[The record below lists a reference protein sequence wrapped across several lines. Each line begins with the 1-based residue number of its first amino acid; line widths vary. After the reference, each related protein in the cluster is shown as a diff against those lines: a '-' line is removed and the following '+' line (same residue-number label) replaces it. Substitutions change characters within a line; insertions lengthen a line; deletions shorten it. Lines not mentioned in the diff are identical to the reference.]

1 MNAAGRME
9 ATCNVSR
16 NFTYSGAIQLSVGMP
31 YTFTTGFN
39 VWKDQTGGS
48 TIKPLASGTSV
59 AMTWVL
65 IEGASSLAL
74 TAAAAVIMTLSF

>member
-1 MNAAGRME
+1 ME
-9 ATCNVSR
+9 ATCTITRYFNE
-16 NFTYSGAIQLSVGMP
+16 SGAIALSVGMP

-39 VWKDQTGGS
+39 VWTNSNSGA

-59 AMTWVL
+59 AMVWAV

-74 TAAAAVIMTLSF
+74 TAAAAVLLTLSF